1 MADDSDLNSTAR
13 HWCFTLNNPEE
24 DIHDR
29 MLNMRDV
36 EYAVWQLEIGEQ
48 GTEHFQGYVVFF
60 EKKRGTTVKALFP
73 RETHL
78 EVARGTPTQNRR
90 YCTKAET
97 RVGDFCEIGIF
108 PKKGQGKRTD
118 LDELHLEL
126 KNGLRQHEYVER
138 FFPLWVKYP
147 DLVVRYKAATIKPRD
162 PEVPVK
168 VLLIIGAPRLGKSR
182 YAFYLGS
189 LIRGGCFRLWN
200 GKWFDGYGGERGII
214 ADDFKGSSLSF
225 TGFKHLCDRYPVRV
239 ELKGLTC
246 EMAAT
251 TIIITTN
258 YDPRTWWKDEVSGTD
273 QKAITGRITEVM
285 WFPEENKFVH
295 FHNFDDYDRAVNTPV
310 RDGQDA
316 PWKALLQEIV
326 WENLQAEVQENV
338 QEEEL
343 F

>member
-13 HWCFTLNNPEE
+13 HWCFTLNNPQE

-29 MLNMRDV
+29 MLNMRDT

-78 EVARGTPTQNRR
+78 EVARGTPSQNRR

-97 RVGDFCEIGIF
+97 RIGDFCEIGIF

-118 LDELHLEL
+118 LEELHSEL
-126 KNGLRQHEYVER
+126 KNGLRQADYVER

-147 DLVVRYKAATIKPRD
+147 DLVTRYRAATVKPRD
-162 PEVPVK
+162 PAVPVK
-168 VLLIIGAPRLGKSR
+168 VFLFIGAPRLGKSR
-182 YAFYLGS
+182 YAEYLAQQHP
-189 LIRGGCFRLWN
+189 GGRFRVWN
-200 GKWFDGYGGERGII
+200 GKWFDGYGGERAILI
-214 ADDFKGSSLSF
+214 DDFKGSSLSF
-225 TGFKHLCDRYPVRV
+225 TSFKHICDRYPVRV

-251 TIIITTN
+251 HIYLTSN
-258 YDPRTWWKDEVSGTD
+258 YDPRTWWEPEVVGTCE
-273 QKAITGRITEVM
+273 KAITERITEVFY
-285 WFPEENKFVH
+285 FPYENCFVH
-295 FHNFDDYDRAVNTPV
+295 FPSFDAYDKSVLTPL
-310 RDGQDA
+310 RDGENA
-316 PWKALLQEIV
+316 PWEGQVQEIL
-326 WENLQAEVQENV
+326 WENLQEVPQI
-338 QEEEL
+338 
-343 F
+343 